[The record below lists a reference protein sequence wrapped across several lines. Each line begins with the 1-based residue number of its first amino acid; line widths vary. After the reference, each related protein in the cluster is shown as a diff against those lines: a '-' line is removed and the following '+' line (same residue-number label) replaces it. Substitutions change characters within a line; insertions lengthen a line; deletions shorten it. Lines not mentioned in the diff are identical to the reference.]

1 MLGKLWLRCLAFAW
15 LALPAPGAV
24 VEKPNI
30 IFILADDL
38 GYGDLGCYGQRAIR
52 TPHLDHMAAEG
63 LRFTRFYAGSTVCA
77 PSRSVLMTGL
87 HTGHT
92 RVRGNGGGNTG
103 GGQTLRDEDI
113 TVAEVLHQAGYTTAL
128 IGKWGLGELDTSGA
142 PHKQG
147 FDFFFGYTNQTH
159 AHNHFPPFLWRLTE
173 KVMLPNDHVPVGSV
187 EGAGY
192 ATQPKVYAGDLFAE
206 EAEHFI
212 DRHADGAPFF
222 LFLSAVLP
230 HANNERR
237 QRLGNGAEVPDLG
250 EYADRM
256 WSEPTKGYAAMVSRL
271 DAHVGRVL
279 AKLKERG
286 LDERTIVFFTSDNGP
301 HAEDGR
307 DQEVTRSSG
316 SLRGRKRDLTEGGL
330 RVPMIVRWPGRVPVG
345 ATTDFVCGFQD
356 FLSTAAELAGFD
368 PPAGLDSISLVP
380 VLTGRDADQPAHAVL
395 YWEFHERAFDQAVL
409 MDGRWK
415 AIRLPVPRRGTPT
428 AARTGRT
435 QLYDLAAD
443 PEEARDVAEQ
453 HPNLVA
459 RAEALFRRE
468 HVPSEDWP
476 PR

>member
-1 MLGKLWLRCLAFAW
+1 MPWKTWLCRLACLLFAVPALGAIA
-15 LALPAPGAV
+15 
-24 VEKPNI
+24 EKPNI
-30 IFILADDL
+30 VFILADDL
-38 GYGDLGCYGQRAIR
+38 GYGDLGCYGQREIR
-52 TPHLDHMAAEG
+52 TPHLDRMAAEG

-92 RVRGNGGGNTG
+92 RVRGNGGGNTS
-103 GGQTLRDEDI
+103 GGQTLRDEDV

-128 IGKWGLGELDTSGA
+128 IGKWGLGEPPTSGA

-147 FDFFFGYTNQTH
+147 FDYFFGYTNQTH
-159 AHNHFPPFLWRLTE
+159 AHNHFPSFLWRQTV
-173 KVMLPNDHVPVGSV
+173 KISLPNDLVPVGAV

-192 ATQPKVYAGDLFAE
+192 ASQPKVYASDLFAD
-206 EAEHFI
+206 EAAQFI

-237 QRLGNGAEVPDLG
+237 QRLGNGAEVPNLG
-250 EYADRM
+250 EYADSP

-286 LDERTIVFFTSDNGP
+286 LEERTIVFFASDNGP

-316 SLRGRKRDLTEGGL
+316 PLRGRKRDLTEGGI
-330 RVPMIVRWPGRVPVG
+330 RVPMIVRWPGRVPAGV
-345 ATTDFVCGFQD
+345 TTDFVASFQD
-356 FLSTAAELAGFD
+356 FLATAAELAGID

-380 VLTGRDADQPAHAVL
+380 VLTGREADQPAHPFL
-395 YWEFHERAFDQAVL
+395 YWEFYERGFDQAVL

-415 AIRLPVPRRGTPT
+415 AIRLSPRAGQTPT
-428 AARTGRT
+428 PERSGRT
-435 QLYDLAAD
+435 QLYDLMLDPGETCDLAA
-443 PEEARDVAEQ
+443 E
-453 HPNLVA
+453 HPDRVA

-468 HVPSEDWP
+468 HVPNDDWP